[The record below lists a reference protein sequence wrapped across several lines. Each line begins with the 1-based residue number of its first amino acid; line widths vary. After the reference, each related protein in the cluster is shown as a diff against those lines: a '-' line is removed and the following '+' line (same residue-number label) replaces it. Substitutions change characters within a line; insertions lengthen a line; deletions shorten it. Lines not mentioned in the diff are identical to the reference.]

1 MIHQFQPPGSSLCGQ
16 TCVAMIAGVSLDE
29 SIRAFG
35 GKKGGTRTNDVISA
49 LRKLG
54 FNTSDRLIRFNGACF
69 PSDTVIV
76 KLRFSDSKETHW
88 TLWHEGRFY
97 DPSRYGHGTLNQAK
111 NMYPEGVRMTSY
123 LPIYN

>member
-1 MIHQFQPPGSSLCGQ
+1 
-16 TCVAMIAGVSLDE
+16 MIAGVSLDE